1 MTALSRPVPARL
13 AAPLRRVA
21 RRHWYVLAAVGIL
34 KTLAA
39 GLLALLAAAM
49 LLGYF
54 QSLWMPI
61 RVALAGIA
69 WIVVIGSAV
78 RFLRPALT
86 RWNLSRAAM
95 HVEARSPGFHERLS
109 SAVELSAEAD
119 PAFRGSPSLIEHLLH
134 QAEADVA
141 SVRPEQ
147 VVPTDRITR
156 WALLIVPVLLAW
168 MLLAILPST
177 AKPTMAGLYRVL
189 MPWRNALPPMLAQ
202 VVVSPG
208 EITLVQGDSM
218 PVAAQV
224 TFTEDSRRAGHAVL
238 IRQFDNGQKLSDE
251 MEKSGPRDYRLQL
264 NSLQQTFRYKVTT
277 DQGDSPWFTAT
288 VHPRPQ
294 INSIDVH
301 CDYPA
306 YTGLSAT
313 TVSGRD
319 GNIEAVVGT
328 RVTLTVHTALPV
340 VVEKSQIV
348 IDEGTPDQLVL
359 PLRQVAPDKPDYLA
373 QLIVN
378 HSGQYKVRLRNEF
391 DLPNIDEPPRSI
403 VAQPDD
409 LPTIAIR
416 SPEPKIRVRP
426 DDTIPVKYEASDD
439 FGIAKIEAILQVD
452 DHPAQ
457 TVPVPFRTD
466 DKRQAAGPDFSISV
480 ADLLKSQ
487 EITSADHITYQLKVT
502 DNRDPDP
509 QFGFSD
515 RQTLKI
521 DRNES
526 RSYQAKVDHK
536 IAEDLKKAVE
546 QAINQLNREHDEVQ
560 PTTNLDPAQP
570 LDSWRQKNLHQA
582 TQDLPRTSRQLQKA
596 ADEAKGTVF
605 QDVAK
610 KVQEIATHP
619 VRAAAEDAAEADL
632 NPDNGEDRK
641 QAATKAVKEITDARE
656 QLQKI
661 LSDQQIDKDEH
672 AVEAARDLAE
682 AAQKQQEAAD
692 AMKPRDQAA
701 NSRDRQQRQQQQQA
715 MRKQEQANQKL
726 RQALDQVEALRD
738 PKAAETAQR
747 LEDLIRKVEEGEKQQ
762 DKEAEQT
769 EKQAAINE
777 IQKAANELAKKQ
789 EALNKKIEQSAEQDK
804 DALQK
809 AGANPPNRD
818 QQNNIVRELN
828 RNNLQAA
835 HDQMRNAANQLHQA
849 AQQLKGMARSND
861 LRPDSKQQDAINQDE
876 QAKQEAQNRKN
887 EADQAANML
896 KQAAQQK
903 DAPKP
908 DDAAIQH
915 ARQTAEAIE
924 KKAGEL
930 HAEDPDAQHLAQA
943 ARQDADAAEQ
953 SAEQAGHADSRD
965 ESRRDLNDAAHAL
978 GKASRE
984 LADATRK
991 NFDADKAQMVN
1002 AQQSAARTAADAAD
1016 AEATE
1021 QAALAKAIDAQ
1032 EKQLAQIRQ
1041 NQQSAEQIAQEE
1053 TQVSENARAAQQ
1065 QADQLQQQAR
1075 EANNPN
1081 VARRAERA
1089 KAALADAQQHA
1100 ADAAKAQQQ
1109 AAEAQHNAENAER
1122 AEQARDA
1129 EQAEGKATEQAAR
1142 QQQQAQDA
1150 LARAEGE
1157 LRNLP
1162 QDDQGTASAAENGG
1176 EHADAE
1182 DGQQNGSQQQQQQA
1196 AQAAQ
1201 EAAQA
1206 QQEASQQN
1214 PAAAREAANALSQA
1228 AQAMARAIPG
1238 LNPSDAQDQ
1247 ADRSDEPS
1255 QDPAHQPG
1263 KSLESKQGMAAGDGA
1278 PVVVPASVR
1287 DIGISQDEWAKL
1299 PELTRKDLLNAAQQ
1313 SGPPAYRQM
1322 IKDYYL
1328 RVSKMQQSS
1337 GTAAQ

>member
-1 MTALSRPVPARL
+1 MTTLARPVPVRL

-39 GLLALLAAAM
+39 GLLALLVAAM

-54 QSLWMPI
+54 QGLWMPI

-69 WIVVIGSAV
+69 WIVVIGAAA
-78 RFLRPALT
+78 RFLRPALA
-86 RWNLSRAAM
+86 RWSLSRAAM

-109 SAVELSAEAD
+109 SAVELSAETD
-119 PAFRGSPSLIEHLLH
+119 PAFRGSAALIEHLVR
-134 QAEADVA
+134 QAEADIA

-147 VVPTDRITR
+147 VVPSDRITR

-189 MPWRNALPPMLAQ
+189 MPWRNTLPAMLAQ

-208 EITLVQGDSM
+208 EVTVVQGDSM
-218 PVAAQV
+218 SIVAQV
-224 TFTEDSRRAGHAVL
+224 TLPDDGRRAGHATL
-238 IRQFDNGQKLSDE
+238 IRQFDNGQKLTDD

-277 DQGDSPWFTAT
+277 DQGNSPWFTAT
-288 VHPRPQ
+288 IHPRPQ
-294 INSIDVH
+294 ISGIDVR

-313 TVSGRD
+313 SVSGRD
-319 GNIEAVVGT
+319 GNVEAVVGT
-328 RVTLTVHTALPV
+328 RVTLTIHTALPV

-348 IDEGTPDQLVL
+348 IDEGTGDQLAL
-359 PLRQVAPDKPDYLA
+359 PLRQVAPDKPDYQA

-378 HSGQYKVRLRNEF
+378 HSGQYKIQLKNEF
-391 DLPNIDEPPRSI
+391 DLPNLDEPPRSI

-409 LPTIAIR
+409 VPTIVIR
-416 SPEPKIRVRP
+416 SPDPQLRVRP

-439 FGIAKIEAILQVD
+439 FGITKIEAILQVD
-452 DHPAQ
+452 DHPPQ
-457 TVPVPFRTD
+457 TVPVPFNTD
-466 DKRQAAGPDFSISV
+466 DKRNATGPDFSISV
-480 ADLLKSQ
+480 ADVLKSQ
-487 EITSADHITYQLKVT
+487 DIASADRITYQLKVT

-509 QFGFSD
+509 QSGFSD

-521 DRNES
+521 DRNEG
-526 RSYQAKVDHK
+526 RSYQGKVEQK
-536 IAEDLKKAVE
+536 VAEDLKKAVE
-546 QAINQLNREHDEVQ
+546 QALNQLNREKDQLQ
-560 PTTNLDPAQP
+560 PTTDLDPAQP
-570 LDSWRQKNLHQA
+570 LDSWRQKNLHEA
-582 TQDLPRTSRQLQKA
+582 TQNLPRTSRQLQKA
-596 ADEAKGTVF
+596 ADEAKDTVF

-632 NPDNGEDRK
+632 NPDNGQDRK
-641 QAATKAVKEITDARE
+641 DAATKAVRDIADARE
-656 QLQKI
+656 RLQKI
-661 LSDQQIDKDEH
+661 LSDQQIDKDQH
-672 AVEAARDLAE
+672 AAEAARDLAE
-682 AAQKQQEAAD
+682 AARKQQEAAD
-692 AMKPRDQAA
+692 AMTPRDQAER
-701 NSRDRQQRQQQQQA
+701 SRDPQQRKAQQQA

-726 RQALDQVEALRD
+726 HQAMDQVEALRD
-738 PKAAETAQR
+738 AKAAETAQR

-769 EKQAAINE
+769 EKQEAANE
-777 IQKAANELAKKQ
+777 IQQAANELAKKQ
-789 EALNKKIEQSAEQDK
+789 EALNQKIEQSAEQDK
-804 DALQK
+804 DAMQK
-809 AGANPPNRD
+809 AGANSPNKD

-835 HDQMRNAANQLHQA
+835 RDQMRGAANQLRQES
-849 AQQLKGMARSND
+849 QQLKGLARSND
-861 LRPDSKQQDAINQDE
+861 LRPDAKQQEATNKDE
-876 QAKQEAQNRKN
+876 QAKQDAQNQKN
-887 EADQAANML
+887 EADQAANLLM
-896 KQAAQQK
+896 QAAQQK

-908 DDAAIQH
+908 DDGAIQH
-915 ARQTAEAIE
+915 ARETAKAMQ
-924 KKAGEL
+924 KKSDEL
-930 HAEDPDAQHLAQA
+930 HSEDPDAQHLAQA
-943 ARQDADAAEQ
+943 ASHDAEAAEQ
-953 SAEQAGHADSRD
+953 AAEQAAHAADRD
-965 ESRRDLNDAAHAL
+965 EARHDLSDAARAL

-991 NFDADKAQMVN
+991 NVDADKAQMVK
-1002 AQQSAARTAADAAD
+1002 AQQADARAASDAAD

-1021 QAALAKAIDAQ
+1021 QAALAKAIEAQ
-1032 EKQLAQIRQ
+1032 EKQLAQLRQ
-1041 NQQSAEQIAQEE
+1041 NQQSPEQIAQEQN
-1053 TQVSENARAAQQ
+1053 QVSENAHTAEQ
-1065 QADQLQQQAR
+1065 QADQLQQQAQ
-1075 EANNPN
+1075 EAKNPS
-1081 VARRAERA
+1081 VARRAEQA

-1129 EQAEGKATEQAAR
+1129 EQAAGKATEQAAR

-1150 LARAEGE
+1150 LAKAEGE

-1162 QDDQGTASAAENGG
+1162 QDNQGTASAAENGG

-1182 DGQQNGSQQQQQQA
+1182 NGKLNGSPQQQQQA

-1228 AQAMARAIPG
+1228 AQAMAKAIPG
-1238 LNPSDAQDQ
+1238 LNPSDGQDQ
-1247 ADRSDEPS
+1247 ADRSNEPS

-1263 KSLESKQGMAAGDGA
+1263 KSLDSKQGMAAGEGP

-1287 DIGISQDEWAKL
+1287 DIGISQNEWAKL

-1313 SGPPAYRQM
+1313 SGPPSYRQM

-1328 RVSKMQQSS
+1328 RVAKMPQTT
-1337 GTAAQ
+1337 GAAAQ